1 MEQPC
6 DPERVNVLWNK
17 MILNPGNCSRDDAF
31 LVFFGRTE
39 KPTPYTRGLAHTAMG
54 LQDAAYEEMSFD
66 DAKTFA
72 ARRRAMQ
79 AGLNYAPPAFHPLTR
94 TAPHGA
100 DSDAG
105 SQAIEDSDSDL

>member
-1 MEQPC
+1 
-6 DPERVNVLWNK
+6 
-17 MILNPGNCSRDDAF
+17 MILNPGNCSRDDAL
-31 LVFFGRTE
+31 LVFFGGTE
-39 KPTPYTRGLAHTAMG
+39 KPTPYTRGLARTTME

-79 AGLNYAPPAFHPLTR
+79 AGINYAPPAIHPLA
-94 TAPHGA
+94 APASRAATA

-105 SQAIEDSDSDL
+105 SQAVEDSDSDF